1 MNITDSFVLD
11 NAFSTLM
18 FILSACTY
26 ISHIYH
32 HHLGRGCSDDI
43 YKSVG
48 LGGSYGERVGAG
60 CVADD
65 RARD

>member
-18 FILSACTY
+18 SILSACTY

-32 HHLGRGCSDDI
+32 HHLGGGYIGDI

-48 LGGSYGERVGAG
+48 LGGSYGEPVGAG